1 MKPEKYQLYE
11 GIDWAQIYTRLFFVA
26 SRSTVQM
33 PDIFDGVSA
42 EDLVIQ
48 ALSTFFEDPN
58 GLGWNPTRG
67 SLDRFLLG
75 VLKHKAIDH
84 IRRQERM
91 MGSVDDPDF
100 DFDQKIHLVQPIV
113 DGNEKG
119 ELYGKL
125 KEAARGDSDLE
136 RLVEAVPDIDGRH
149 DINQQLAE
157 ELRTTPQDIVN
168 RKKRLLRRYKRNQM
182 TDLP

>member
-11 GIDWAQIYTRLFFVA
+11 GIDWAHIYTRLFFVA

-67 SLDRFLLG
+67 SLDRFLLA

-84 IRRQERM
+84 MRRHERM
-91 MGSVDDPDF
+91 MRSIDDPDF
-100 DFDQKIHLVQPIV
+100 DQKMYLVQPIV
-113 DGNEKG
+113 EGNEEG

-136 RLVEAVPDIDGRH
+136 RLVEAIRDMDGRH
-149 DINQQLAE
+149 DINQELAE
-157 ELRTTPQDIVN
+157 ELRTTAQDIVN

>member
-11 GIDWAQIYTRLFFVA
+11 GIDWAHIYTRLFFVA
-26 SRSTVQM
+26 SRSTAQM

-84 IRRQERM
+84 MRRHERIA
-91 MGSVDDPDF
+91 GSIDDPDLV
-100 DFDQKIHLVQPIV
+100 QKPYLVQPMT
-113 DGNEKG
+113 DGNENG
-119 ELYGKL
+119 ELYREL
-125 KEAARGDSDLE
+125 KKAARGDSDLE

-149 DINQQLAE
+149 NTNQQLAE
-157 ELRTTPQDIVN
+157 ELGTTPQDIVN

-182 TDLP
+182 IDLP